1 MLCNEDTSTRSNCCK
16 SLIELLQPT
25 KCLARCRSKTEMYKT
40 NKKEHAR
47 QEQSAHNPNLGAW
60 QLSNK
65 DKANKSLGTSCVPQE
80 PRTQE
85 KDRHYLYSRRR
96 HAERRNVSHTIPT
109 QARCDGGRGK
119 SNGGGIL
126 LPGQKTHQRYSKA
139 SLGQRKGNC
148 QPATSFRVQGCCFF
162 GCAPFEGGA
171 QQSLP
176 TKTGKVRGQANCA
189 GTHSET
195 PPPRKAQGC
204 GRAAKV
210 SRAKCLLKSKSVT
223 RK

>member
-80 PRTQE
+80 PRAQE

-119 SNGGGIL
+119 SNDGGGIL

-162 GCAPFEGGA
+162 GCAPNEGGTTVVTYKNR
-171 QQSLP
+171 QSER
-176 TKTGKVRGQANCA
+176 TGKLRRHALRNTPAPKGTRVRESGQSQS
-189 GTHSET
+189 GKMSSQE
-195 PPPRKAQGC
+195 
-204 GRAAKV
+204 
-210 SRAKCLLKSKSVT
+210 
-223 RK
+223 

>member
-65 DKANKSLGTSCVPQE
+65 DKANKTLGTSCVPQE
-80 PRTQE
+80 PRAQE

-119 SNGGGIL
+119 SNDGGGIL

-162 GCAPFEGGA
+162 GCAPFEGGHNSRYL
-171 QQSLP
+171 Q
-176 TKTGKVRGQANCA
+176 KQA
-189 GTHSET
+189 
-195 PPPRKAQGC
+195 K
-204 GRAAKV
+204 
-210 SRAKCLLKSKSVT
+210 
-223 RK
+223 